1 MDWLGILKGV
11 TGQTAANVLDAD
23 QDKWVVDPNGKVI
36 GVKRDPIESW
46 WDERL
51 GRTQEI
57 QDEGERRY
65 IQKLSE
71 NQPIVQELQKL
82 RPDTKITGS
91 STLQRFAGDLLKART
106 KEQYINQYYA
116 DGGGNIPREQLLRM
130 DNGSIKSAGER
141 EGLQKLIS
149 QKEQLASAE
158 FNSDQ
163 NVYDRGRQRQ
173 ADLLLL
179 DQNALERETRRGE
192 RDLDNR
198 RQDLRELEFR
208 MKENRLNR
216 NDRQAAIAKIIE
228 GIANMGYAITS

>member
-1 MDWLGILKGV
+1 MDWLGLLKGV

-23 QDKWVVDPNGKVI
+23 QDKYVVDANGKVL
-36 GVKRDPIESW
+36 GVKRDPIESFF
-46 WDERL
+46 DNAL
-51 GRTQEI
+51 GRTEEI
-57 QDEGERRY
+57 QEEGKRRY
-65 IQKLSE
+65 IENLSR
-71 NQPIVQELQKL
+71 NDIVKELKRR
-82 RPDTKITGS
+82 RPDIKVTGS
-91 STLQRFAGDLLKART
+91 DTVDRFAGQLLEVQEVDDAISFYRRQGGYKIPTAELRLMDPGAIRNAGITEGNALADART
-106 KEQYINQYYA
+106 T
-116 DGGGNIPREQLLRM
+116 
-130 DNGSIKSAGER
+130 
-141 EGLQKLIS
+141 QKGIL
-149 QKEQLASAE
+149 E
-158 FNSDQ
+158 FNNPQ
-163 NVYDRGRQRQ
+163 AQYDRSRQTK